1 MYNNSTFRA
10 TSKKPHVVI
19 VGGGFAGLYAAKE
32 LGNAPV
38 KVTLIDKRNFHLF
51 QPLLYQVAT
60 GSLSPAEICSPL
72 RLIVGRNKNTHVVL
86 DEVVDINPK
95 QNQVIMREGILN
107 YDHLIIGTGVSH
119 HYFGNEHWEKDA
131 PGLKSIENALDIRR
145 KIFLAFEEAEKLSSP
160 KEKKEWLTFAIVGG
174 GPTGVE
180 LAGAIAEIA
189 HKTIKKDFQKIDT
202 TKARIILIEGMNRIL
217 PPYPEDLSQK
227 AQESLEELEVEVL
240 TSRMVTNIDKNTLTI
255 RHGEAEE
262 TIKAR
267 ILLIEG
273 MNRVLPPYPE
283 ELSQKAQESLED
295 LGVEVLTSRMVT
307 NIDGNNLI
315 IRHNDKEETIRART
329 ILWAA
334 GVKASGL
341 SEIIAERTG
350 AERDRAGRIIV
361 EPDLSIKYH
370 PNIFVVG
377 DLANFTHQGDRPLPG
392 IAPVAMAEGQYV
404 AKLIQAKTEGK
415 TLKKFKYV
423 DKGSLAVIG
432 DNHAVADL
440 GFVKLSGFIAW
451 FVWVFAHV
459 YYLIEFD
466 NKLVV
471 LLQWGWNYFTRGRGA
486 RLITGEI
493 SEKNLVS
500 QSFDNEHYSEN
511 VELKTSEVEKETLKV

>member
-1 MYNNSTFRA
+1 MYNHFSQKSDR
-10 TSKKPHVVI
+10 PHVVI

-38 KVTLIDKRNFHLF
+38 QITLIDKRNFHLF

-72 RLIVGRNKNTHVVL
+72 RLIVGRNKNTRVVL
-86 DEVVDINPK
+86 DEVVDIRPEEK
-95 QNQVIMREGILN
+95 QVVMREGVLE

-145 KIFLAFEEAEKLSSP
+145 KVFLAFEEAEKLSSP
-160 KEKKEWLTFAIVGG
+160 KETEEWLTFAIVGG

-189 HKTIKKDFQKIDT
+189 NKTIKRDFQEIDT
-202 TKARIILIEGMNRIL
+202 TKARIILIEGMNRVL

-227 AQESLEELEVEVL
+227 AQESLEELGVEVL
-240 TSRMVTNIDKNTLTI
+240 TKRMVTNIDNNTLTI

-267 ILLIEG
+267 
-273 MNRVLPPYPE
+273 
-283 ELSQKAQESLED
+283 
-295 LGVEVLTSRMVT
+295 
-307 NIDGNNLI
+307 
-315 IRHNDKEETIRART
+315 T

-334 GVKASGL
+334 GVKASGM
-341 SEIIAERTG
+341 SEVITKRTNV
-350 AERDRAGRIIV
+350 ECDRAGRIIV
-361 EPDLSIKYH
+361 EPDLSIKDY

-377 DLANFTHQGDRPLPG
+377 DLASFTHQGEKPLPG
-392 IAPVAMAEGQYV
+392 IAPVAMAEGKYV
-404 AKLIQAKTEGK
+404 AKLIRAKKVGK
-415 TLKKFKYV
+415 SEKAFRYI

-440 GFVKLSGFIAW
+440 GFIKLSGFLAW

-486 RLITGEI
+486 RLITGQI
-493 SEKNLVS
+493 SEKNLVNK
-500 QSFDNEHYSEN
+500 SFDNEHYTP
-511 VELKTSEVEKETLKV
+511 KTTEEKETTQV